1 MSNFEF
7 GVCPCACARRLSAT
21 TLPCESQPM
30 TSAYVA
36 NSVGTVYS
44 FILERQRTKCV
55 GLRFS
60 SVPLP
65 IHVADWGKIWRAN
78 TDAWMPNFAWNGLSY
93 CPRWTKIP
101 SKYRNFD
108 TVLKLCGFCVHPL
121 CQSRPGLARY
131 SSLFFYS
138 LNFTVIYII
147 LWYTTTVGGVA

>member
-1 MSNFEF
+1 MEGRGTKGQRRKKKVYVKPYNNTLNFNLFSIIIVSALGEGEVCVMSNFEF

-65 IHVADWGKIWRAN
+65 IQVADWGKIWRAN
-78 TDAWMPNFAWNGLSY
+78 TDA
-93 CPRWTKIP
+93 
-101 SKYRNFD
+101 
-108 TVLKLCGFCVHPL
+108 
-121 CQSRPGLARY
+121 
-131 SSLFFYS
+131 
-138 LNFTVIYII
+138 
-147 LWYTTTVGGVA
+147 